1 MNYKCI
7 GDHIHSVDIRNKDLA
22 FANPLGVNSTSS
34 NKGQFFSLS
43 GSAVNGGF
51 WDIGFWCSKGRMLLP
66 K

>member
-51 WDIGFWCSKGRMLLP
+51 WDIGL
-66 K
+66 